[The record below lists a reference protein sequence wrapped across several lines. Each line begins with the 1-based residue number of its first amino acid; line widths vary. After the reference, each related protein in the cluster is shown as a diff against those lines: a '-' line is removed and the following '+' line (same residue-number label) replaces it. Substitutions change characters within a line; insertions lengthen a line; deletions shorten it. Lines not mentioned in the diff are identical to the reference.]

1 MTMTKTVSIILA
13 CVACTLPSSVAFV
26 PAALATTKTTTRL
39 AAGVEDGI
47 NSRRD
52 VLGVAFTAAVA
63 AAAVTVPSAAW
74 ARDEYLSEPT
84 DEFKESERQRTEF
97 RKAQIVIK
105 VKMTA
110 TFAQLTTVSKTEDE
124 IVADLK
130 ELRKQVQEVGGMPLG
145 IKKDDLVKVV
155 RSVKAKGFWPTSCE
169 YAYVSISILF
179 YYRIIS
185 KLSYEYIM
193 IAICQILTDMLIFGF
208 LFHDFPF
215 HVCLLRSYQGLIT
228 EIAYQ
233 QSPNKDKDVANPL

>member
-1 MTMTKTVSIILA
+1 MTKTASIILA
-13 CVACTLPSSVAFV
+13 CVACTLPSSVIAFV
-26 PAALATTKTTTRL
+26 PTALATTKTTTRL
-39 AAGVEDGI
+39 AAGVEHGI

-52 VLGVAFTAAVA
+52 VLGVAFTAAAVA

-74 ARDEYLSEPT
+74 AREEYLSEPT
-84 DEFKESERQRTEF
+84 DEFKESERQRMEF
-97 RKAQIVIK
+97 RKAQIIVK

-110 TFAQLTTVSKTEDE
+110 TFTQLTTVSKTEDE

-155 RSVKAKGFWPTSCE
+155 RSVKGRGFWPTSCE
-169 YAYVSISILF
+169 YAY
-179 YYRIIS
+179 
-185 KLSYEYIM
+185 
-193 IAICQILTDMLIFGF
+193 
-208 LFHDFPF
+208 
-215 HVCLLRSYQGLIT
+215 QGLIS